1 MEIKNTME
9 LRLPSLSINEG
20 FARSV
25 VGAFATQLNPT
36 LEEVADIKTAV
47 SEAVTNA
54 IVHAYPDRIGEIVIS
69 ASLSGQTLEVS
80 ISDKGVGISDIEQ
93 ARQPFFSTAGD
104 ESRSGMGFTVME
116 TFMDEVTV
124 ISAPE
129 KALPSKWSKP
139 SNPRDSAMA
148 DKSLLSHDESLRL
161 IKLAQA
167 GDAKAQETLVLRNT
181 ALVKSIVKK
190 FLNRGVEFDDLMQI
204 GSLGLIK
211 AIKGYDPSFNVRFST
226 YAVPM
231 IAGEIKRFLRDDG
244 IIKVSRS
251 LREKS
256 FEIFGVKEQ
265 LKLELKREPTIEEL
279 SQRLNMTPEDVVF
292 AMEAVR
298 SPVSIYEPAFDDEN
312 SKTLLIDTMAEHDD
326 NAIIDTILL
335 KEMIQKLSPKER
347 QLIMLRFFS
356 DKTQMEIAEILGVS
370 QVQVS
375 RLITKTLSK
384 LKKSVE

>member
-1 MEIKNTME
+1 
-9 LRLPSLSINEG
+9 
-20 FARSV
+20 
-25 VGAFATQLNPT
+25 
-36 LEEVADIKTAV
+36 
-47 SEAVTNA
+47 
-54 IVHAYPDRIGEIVIS
+54 
-69 ASLSGQTLEVS
+69 
-80 ISDKGVGISDIEQ
+80 
-93 ARQPFFSTAGD
+93 
-104 ESRSGMGFTVME
+104 
-116 TFMDEVTV
+116 
-124 ISAPE
+124 
-129 KALPSKWSKP
+129 
-139 SNPRDSAMA
+139 MA

>member
-1 MEIKNTME
+1 
-9 LRLPSLSINEG
+9 
-20 FARSV
+20 
-25 VGAFATQLNPT
+25 
-36 LEEVADIKTAV
+36 
-47 SEAVTNA
+47 
-54 IVHAYPDRIGEIVIS
+54 
-69 ASLSGQTLEVS
+69 
-80 ISDKGVGISDIEQ
+80 
-93 ARQPFFSTAGD
+93 
-104 ESRSGMGFTVME
+104 
-116 TFMDEVTV
+116 
-124 ISAPE
+124 
-129 KALPSKWSKP
+129 
-139 SNPRDSAMA
+139 
-148 DKSLLSHDESLRL
+148 
-161 IKLAQA
+161 
-167 GDAKAQETLVLRNT
+167 
-181 ALVKSIVKK
+181 
-190 FLNRGVEFDDLMQI
+190 VEFDDLMQI